1 MKTLALNDDWDI
13 YIDDS
18 GNIATKE
25 KNERLAQDVASS
37 VMVWK
42 GECAFD
48 VERGIEFNKM
58 EEHRNTIETEINNQA
73 LLVDGV
79 ADSYVEMTNFENRT
93 LTPVIHVTN
102 EENETF
108 TIGE

>member
-13 YIDDS
+13 YIDDNS
-18 GNIATKE
+18 NIATKE

-48 VERGIEFNKM
+48 VERGIEFSKM

-79 ADSYVEMTNFENRT
+79 ADSYVEMTSFENRT